1 MIVIGEKING
11 TRKAVGNAIRER
23 DAERIK
29 QLARDQAEAGSAYLD
44 VNAGT
49 PPERE
54 PEDMAWLVTTIQEAV
69 EVPLCLDSAN
79 PEALKA
85 GLALVEKTPIINSVS
100 GEKPRIEGVLPLAL
114 EYGTGLI
121 LLALDDRVGIPDTS
135 QGRLDI
141 VHRLMAMAKQGG
153 LKEEQLFVDPLVTA
167 VSTGDK
173 NALLTFEA
181 IRMIK
186 QTYPEAHVTC
196 GLSNI
201 SFGMP
206 LRSLINR
213 TFVSMCIQ
221 MGLDS
226 AIIDPNDRDLAG
238 VIAAAEMLMGRD
250 KYCQKFNRA
259 FRAGRIGPQNNST
272 IGG

>member
-11 TRKAVGNAIRER
+11 TRKAVGAAIRER
-23 DAERIK
+23 DTDRIK
-29 QLARDQAEAGSAYLD
+29 QLAVDQLEAGSTYLD

-49 PPERE
+49 SPERE
-54 PEDMAWLVTTIQEAV
+54 PEDMAWLVNTIQETVDA
-69 EVPLCLDSAN
+69 PLCLDSAN
-79 PEALKA
+79 PEALRA
-85 GLALVEKTPIINSVS
+85 GLKLVKKTPIINSVS
-100 GEKPRIEGVLPLAL
+100 GEKSRIDGVLPLAL
-114 EYGTGLI
+114 EYKTGLI
-121 LLALDDRVGIPDTS
+121 VLALDDEVGIPDTS
-135 QGRLDI
+135 EGRLEI
-141 VHRLMAMAKQGG
+141 VHRLVGLAKQGG
-153 LKEEQLFVDPLVTA
+153 LKEDQLFIDPLVTA

-186 QTYPEAHVTC
+186 QAYPEAHITC

-206 LRSLINR
+206 LRSLINQ
-213 TFVSMCIQ
+213 TFVAMCIQ

-238 VIAAAEMLMGRD
+238 VTAAAEMLMGQD
-250 KYCQKFNRA
+250 KYCQRFNRA
-259 FRAGRIGPQNNST
+259 YRAGSIGPQNK
-272 IGG
+272 

>member
-11 TRKAVGNAIRER
+11 TRKAVGTAIRER
-23 DAERIK
+23 NAERIK
-29 QLARDQAEAGSAYLD
+29 RLAIDQVQGGSSYLD

-49 PPERE
+49 PPQRE
-54 PEDMAWLVTTIQEAV
+54 PDDMAWLVSTIQDTV
-69 EVPLCLDSAN
+69 DVPLCLDSAN

-85 GLALVEKTPIINSVS
+85 GLELVQKTPIINSVS
-100 GEKPRIEGVLPLAL
+100 GERARIDGVLPLAL
-114 EYGTGLI
+114 EYKTGLI
-121 LLALDDRVGIPDTS
+121 LLALDDTVGIPDS
-135 QGRLDI
+135 GEERLCI
-141 VHRLMAMAKQGG
+141 VRRLVALAKQGG
-153 LKEEQLFVDPLVTA
+153 LSEAQLFVDPLVTA

-186 QTYPEAHVTC
+186 AAYPEAHITC

-206 LRSLINR
+206 LRSLINQ
-213 TFVSMCIQ
+213 TFMAMCIQ

-226 AIIDPNDRDLAG
+226 AITDPNDRDLTG
-238 VIAAAEMLMGRD
+238 IIAAAEMLMGQD
-250 KYCQKFNRA
+250 KYCQRFNRA
-259 FRAGRIGPQNNST
+259 YRAGKIGPQNK
-272 IGG
+272 

>member
-11 TRKAVGNAIRER
+11 TRKAVGAAIRER

-29 QLARDQAEAGSAYLD
+29 QLARDQVQAGSSYLD

-54 PEDMAWLVTTIQEAV
+54 PEDMAWLVNTIQETV
-69 EVPLCLDSAN
+69 DVPLCLDSAN

-85 GLALVEKTPIINSVS
+85 GLALVKKPPIINSVS
-100 GEKPRIEGVLPLAL
+100 GEKTRIEGVLPLAL
-114 EYGTGLI
+114 EYKTGLI
-121 LLALDDRVGIPDTS
+121 LLALDDTVGIPDTS

-141 VHRLMAMAKQGG
+141 VHRLVAMAKQGG
-153 LKEEQLFVDPLVTA
+153 LKENQLFVDPLVTA

-173 NALLTFEA
+173 NAVLTFDA
-181 IRMIK
+181 IQIVR
-186 QTYPEAHVTC
+186 QAYPEAHVTC

-206 LRSLINR
+206 LRSLINQ
-213 TFVSMCIQ
+213 TFMAMCIQ

-226 AIIDPNDRDLAG
+226 AIIDPNDRNMTG

-250 KYCQKFNRA
+250 KYCQRFSRA
-259 FRAGRIGPQNNST
+259 YRAGSIGPQK
-272 IGG
+272 

>member
-11 TRKAVGNAIRER
+11 TRKAVGAAIRQR
-23 DAERIK
+23 DAEKIQ
-29 QLARDQAEAGSAYLD
+29 QLARDQVQAGCAYLD

-54 PEDMAWLVTTIQEAV
+54 PDDMAWLVNTIQETV

-79 PEALKA
+79 PAALKA
-85 GLALVEKTPIINSVS
+85 GLELVQKPPIINSVS
-100 GEKPRIEGVLPLAL
+100 GEKPRLEGVLPLAL

-121 LLALDDRVGIPDTS
+121 LLALDDTVGIPKTS

-141 VHRLMAMAKQGG
+141 VHRLVDMAKEGG
-153 LKEEQLFVDPLVTA
+153 LKEDQLYVDPLVTA

-181 IRMIK
+181 IRMTR
-186 QTYPEAHVTC
+186 QAYPEAHITC

-206 LRSLINR
+206 LRSLINQ
-213 TFVSMCIQ
+213 TFVAMCIQ

-226 AIIDPNDRDLAG
+226 AIIDPNDRDLMG
-238 VIAAAEMLMGRD
+238 VVTAAEMLMGLD

-259 FRAGRIGPQNNST
+259 YRAGKIGPQNNLT
-272 IGG
+272 VGG

>member
-11 TRKAVGNAIRER
+11 TRKAVGAAIQER
-23 DAERIK
+23 NAERIK
-29 QLARDQAEAGSAYLD
+29 QLALDQVEGGSTYLD

-54 PEDMAWLVTTIQEAV
+54 PDDMAWLVDTIQETV
-69 EVPLCLDSAN
+69 DVPLCLDSAN
-79 PEALKA
+79 PEALRA
-85 GLALVEKTPIINSVS
+85 GLELVRKPPLINSVS
-100 GEKPRIEGVLPLAL
+100 GEKSRIEGVLPLAS
-114 EYGTGLI
+114 EYKTGLI
-121 LLALDDRVGIPDTS
+121 LLALDDAVGIPDTS
-135 QGRLDI
+135 EGRLDI
-141 VHRLMAMAKQGG
+141 VHRLVALAKQGG
-153 LKEEQLFVDPLVTA
+153 LKEDQLFIDPLVTA

-186 QTYPEAHVTC
+186 QAYPEAHITC

-206 LRSLINR
+206 LRSLINQ
-213 TFVSMCIQ
+213 TFVAMCIQ

-226 AIIDPNDRDLAG
+226 AIIDPNDRELTG
-238 VIAAAEMLMGRD
+238 VIAAAEMLMGQD
-250 KYCQKFNRA
+250 KYCQRFNRA
-259 FRAGRIGPQNNST
+259 YRAGSIGPQNK
-272 IGG
+272 